1 VKKIAVIAVFVLLS
15 VICRLSSVWAV
26 DPQTLTITNLRNEAE
41 GYVSTVE
48 YARGMPLL
56 LTNCVMYS
64 STAATTPQDL
74 TGVQIVVKVGIPAT
88 NVTYYGT
95 AQVATNGTW
104 YCLITV
110 PTNWDNP
117 SLQISLTNTYT
128 YPLKTIKT
136 FQGL

>member
-1 VKKIAVIAVFVLLS
+1 MKKVISLFIFAMSTALLATA
-15 VICRLSSVWAV
+15 LLAV
-26 DPQTLTITNLRNEAE
+26 DPQTVSITNVRDEVESYA
-41 GYVSTVE
+41 STVE
-48 YARGMPLL
+48 YAKGMPLL

-64 STAATTPQDL
+64 STTATTPQDL
-74 TGVQIVVKVGIPAT
+74 TGVQIVVKVGVPAS

-95 AQVATNGTW
+95 AQIATNGTW

-117 SLQISLTNTYT
+117 SLQVSLTNTYT
-128 YPLKTIKT
+128 YPLKILKT

>member
-1 VKKIAVIAVFVLLS
+1 VKKLIALFVFAAAS
-15 VICRLSSVWAV
+15 AWAV
-26 DPQTLTITNLRNEAE
+26 DPHTLTITNLRNEVE
-41 GYVSTVE
+41 GYASTVE

-56 LTNCVMYS
+56 LTNCAAYS
-64 STAATTPQDL
+64 STNAATPQDL
-74 TGVQIVVKVGIPAT
+74 TGVQIVVKIGLPSS

>member
-1 VKKIAVIAVFVLLS
+1 MRKLIYIATFALATVGL
-15 VICRLSSVWAV
+15 AV
-26 DPQTLTITNLRNEAE
+26 DPQTLTITNLRNEVESYA
-41 GYVSTVE
+41 STIE

-64 STAATTPQDL
+64 STTATTPQDL
-74 TGVQIVVKVGIPAT
+74 TGVQIVVKIGIPAT

-104 YCLITV
+104 YCLITTL

-117 SLQISLTNTYT
+117 SLQISLTNQYT

>member
-1 VKKIAVIAVFVLLS
+1 MKKVISLLVFAFTTVLF
-15 VICRLSSVWAV
+15 AV
-26 DPQTLTITNLRNEAE
+26 DPQTVSITNVRNEVE
-41 GYVSTVE
+41 SYVSTVE

-64 STAATTPQDL
+64 STTATTPQDL
-74 TGVQIVVKVGIPAT
+74 TGVQIVVKVGVPT
-88 NVTYYGT
+88 SNVTYYGT
-95 AQVATNGTW
+95 AQIATNGTW

-117 SLQISLTNTYT
+117 SLQVSLTNTYT

>member
-1 VKKIAVIAVFVLLS
+1 MKK
-15 VICRLSSVWAV
+15 VICLFIASLATVLFAV
-26 DPQTLTITNLRNEAE
+26 DPQTLTITNLRNEVE

-64 STAATTPQDL
+64 STTATTLQDL
-74 TGVQIVVKVGIPAT
+74 TGVQIVVKVGIPTT

-104 YCLITV
+104 YCLITM

>member
-1 VKKIAVIAVFVLLS
+1 MSKLLGIFFFALAAVAL
-15 VICRLSSVWAV
+15 AV
-26 DPQTLTITNLRNEAE
+26 DPQTVSITNMRNEAE
-41 GYVSTVE
+41 SYVSGAE

-64 STAATTPQDL
+64 GTNTLTPQDL
-74 TGVQIVVKVGIPAT
+74 TDVQIVVKVGVPT
-88 NVTYYGT
+88 NSVTYYGT

-110 PTNWDNP
+110 PTNIENP
-117 SLQISLTNTYT
+117 SLQVSLTNVFT

>member
-1 VKKIAVIAVFVLLS
+1 MKKVISLLVFAFATVLF
-15 VICRLSSVWAV
+15 AV
-26 DPQTLTITNLRNEAE
+26 DPQTVSITNVRNEVE
-41 GYVSTVE
+41 SYVSTVE

-64 STAATTPQDL
+64 STTATTPQDL
-74 TGVQIVVKVGIPAT
+74 TGVQIVVKVGVPT
-88 NVTYYGT
+88 SNVTYYGT
-95 AQVATNGTW
+95 AQIATNGTW

-117 SLQISLTNTYT
+117 SLQVSLTNTYT
-128 YPLKTIKT
+128 YPLKTLKT

>member
-1 VKKIAVIAVFVLLS
+1 MKKVISLLVFAFTTVLF
-15 VICRLSSVWAV
+15 AV
-26 DPQTLTITNLRNEAE
+26 DPQTVSITNVRNEVE
-41 GYVSTVE
+41 SYVSTVE

-64 STAATTPQDL
+64 STTATTPQDL
-74 TGVQIVVKVGIPAT
+74 TGVQIVVKVGVPT
-88 NVTYYGT
+88 SNVTYYGT
-95 AQVATNGTW
+95 AQIATNGTW

-117 SLQISLTNTYT
+117 SLQVSLTNTYT
-128 YPLKTIKT
+128 YPLKTLKT

>member
-1 VKKIAVIAVFVLLS
+1 MRKLICLLAVSLATTML
-15 VICRLSSVWAV
+15 AV
-26 DPQTLTITNLRNEAE
+26 DPQSLTITNLRNEVE
-41 GYVSTVE
+41 GYASTVE
-48 YARGMPLL
+48 YAKGMPFL
-56 LTNCVMYS
+56 LTNCAMYS
-64 STAATTPQDL
+64 STNAVTPQDL

-104 YCLITV
+104 YCLITTL

-117 SLQISLTNTYT
+117 SLQISLTNQYT

>member
-1 VKKIAVIAVFVLLS
+1 MKKVISLLVFAFATVLF
-15 VICRLSSVWAV
+15 AV
-26 DPQTLTITNLRNEAE
+26 DPQTVSITNVRNEVE
-41 GYVSTVE
+41 SYVSTVE

-64 STAATTPQDL
+64 STTATTPQDL
-74 TGVQIVVKVGIPAT
+74 TGVQIVVKVGVPT
-88 NVTYYGT
+88 SNVTYYGT
-95 AQVATNGTW
+95 AQIETNGTW

-117 SLQISLTNTYT
+117 SLQVSLTNTYT
-128 YPLKTIKT
+128 YPLKTLKT